1 MAVGAMIPDWAFQK
15 ELKRMDKKL
24 DVEWNVKLQRWV
36 VTRMTDSPGMTMQY
50 KVRVMTIQNDNG
62 TYRPLDARTPRL
74 LRQYDAYTRGADT
87 IADEIMGEQNK
98 LEESKEAAEK
108 NDTEDLIKE
117 EILPRAEM
125 DAHDLGGVNLPKE
138 DVAAMMGEH

>member
-1 MAVGAMIPDWAFQK
+1 
-15 ELKRMDKKL
+15 
-24 DVEWNVKLQRWV
+24 
-36 VTRMTDSPGMTMQY
+36 
-50 KVRVMTIQNDNG
+50 
-62 TYRPLDARTPRL
+62 

-98 LEESKEAAEK
+98 LEESKEATEK

>member
-1 MAVGAMIPDWAFQK
+1 
-15 ELKRMDKKL
+15 
-24 DVEWNVKLQRWV
+24 
-36 VTRMTDSPGMTMQY
+36 
-50 KVRVMTIQNDNG
+50 
-62 TYRPLDARTPRL
+62 
-74 LRQYDAYTRGADT
+74 
-87 IADEIMGEQNK
+87 MGEQNK

>member
-1 MAVGAMIPDWAFQK
+1 
-15 ELKRMDKKL
+15 
-24 DVEWNVKLQRWV
+24 
-36 VTRMTDSPGMTMQY
+36 
-50 KVRVMTIQNDNG
+50 
-62 TYRPLDARTPRL
+62 

>member
-1 MAVGAMIPDWAFQK
+1 
-15 ELKRMDKKL
+15 
-24 DVEWNVKLQRWV
+24 
-36 VTRMTDSPGMTMQY
+36 
-50 KVRVMTIQNDNG
+50 
-62 TYRPLDARTPRL
+62 
-74 LRQYDAYTRGADT
+74 
-87 IADEIMGEQNK
+87 MGEQEK

-125 DAHDLGGVNLPKE
+125 DAQDLGSVNIPKE